1 MQGVEERSSEEFHRR
16 QGLVL
21 VPREISKLEIV
32 ILNRDPVRVEE
43 SIHKRVRSKK
53 TLCPIECGVEFQ
65 KISCD
70 QAGRVKILIHEEPD
84 NPAEVRVEVAFGE
97 ELGQLGLERG
107 KDGQT
112 VKVTAAQEVR
122 FSLHGGAAARGT
134 GRRRRLF
141 KLVLFSLEGQKMIDP
156 FDKEEA
162 EGS

>member
-21 VPREISKLEIV
+21 VPREIPKLEIV

-53 TLCPIECGVEFQ
+53 MLCPMECGVEFR
-65 KISCD
+65 KSSCD

-112 VKVTAAQEVR
+112 VKV
-122 FSLHGGAAARGT
+122 
-134 GRRRRLF
+134 
-141 KLVLFSLEGQKMIDP
+141 
-156 FDKEEA
+156 
-162 EGS
+162 